1 MITFQTQQKQKPF
14 FSSDC
19 LLLPLET
26 TTNSL
31 GNHAEIYFLYDFVEE
46 KGHNISKINIKPGTV
61 SLTLNTN
68 KYENILNICS
78 LSFNYLITHLQR
90 ALGFFFL
97 FY

>member
-1 MITFQTQQKQKPF
+1 MITFQTQQIKNAF

-19 LLLPLET
+19 LLLPFET

-46 KGHNISKINIKPGTV
+46 KGHNISKINIKPGAD

-68 KYENILNICS
+68 KYENILMFH
-78 LSFNYLITHLQR
+78 LSNNSFTVS
-90 ALGFFFL
+90 AGFFFVL
-97 FY
+97 LRFLA